1 MRCCFGLTLLR
12 ACRQQDKA
20 EQRSNAIFLQEV
32 EISRN
37 KQFTA
42 FRRELRIER
51 IATDRNKAKVRR
63 RGRKPDE
70 NAKKQGL
77 FCVLCGHKPGY
88 ITQGTFQRRLNH
100 VRPHTSRLAVRG
112 GEPLTMQRSERWAVF
127 QVRGHNGQH
136 GDIASPLGS
145 IRDHGLAVDASATLP
160 GRSLVHLT
168 FLVSVAY
175 VLLERTRA
183 ESFTSGR
190 RGHTD
195 KRGAKRYSQS

>member
-12 ACRQQDKA
+12 ACRHQDKA

-70 NAKKQGL
+70 NAKKQGR
-77 FCVLCGHKPGY
+77 FCVICGHKPGY
-88 ITQGTFQRRLNH
+88 ITQGTFQRRPNH

-112 GEPLTMQRSERWAVF
+112 GEPLTMQRSDF

-136 GDIASPLGS
+136 GGIASLPRS
-145 IRDHGLAVDASATLP
+145 IRDRGLAVDAPATLP
-160 GRSLVHLT
+160 GRTLVHLT
-168 FLVSVAY
+168 FLVSVAC

-183 ESFTSGR
+183 ESFSERET
-190 RGHTD
+190 
-195 KRGAKRYSQS
+195 GAYRQARC

>member
-42 FRRELRIER
+42 FRRELRSR
-51 IATDRNKAKVRR
+51 GSQQIATRQRCGEEAESRTRTRR
-63 RGRKPDE
+63 SRVVFVCFAVTSRG
-70 NAKKQGL
+70 
-77 FCVLCGHKPGY
+77 
-88 ITQGTFQRRLNH
+88 ISRRERSKRRPNH

-136 GDIASPLGS
+136 GDIASPPSS
-145 IRDHGLAVDASATLP
+145 IRDHGLAVDAPATLP
-160 GRSLVHLT
+160 GRTLVHLT

-195 KRGAKRYSQS
+195 KRGAKRYSQW